1 LCCHGPYTLPGYFD
15 AAEHNL
21 VAFTTD
27 GFYRTGDLATVVTV
41 DGTRYLSIDGRIKD
55 VINRGGEKINAE
67 EVELLLLR
75 HPAVAQ
81 AAVVA
86 MPDPRLGERSCAYLV
101 ARDQPVSLDEIRGH
115 LAGLGVAKFKWPER
129 IEWLGELPRSNVG
142 KVDKKTL
149 RQQIAAIVRS

>member
-1 LCCHGPYTLPGYFD
+1 MLPGPYTLPGYFD
-15 AAEHNL
+15 AAEHNA
-21 VAFTTD
+21 VAFTAD

-67 EVELLLLR
+67 EVELLLAR

-101 ARDQPVSLDEIRGH
+101 PGRAPVSLDEIREH

-129 IEWLGELPRSNVG
+129 IEWIDELPRSNVG
-142 KVDKKTL
+142 KVDKKVL
-149 RQQIAAIVRS
+149 RQRIAQIVRS

>member
-1 LCCHGPYTLPGYFD
+1 M
-15 AAEHNL
+15 
-21 VAFTTD
+21 
-27 GFYRTGDLATVVTV
+27 
-41 DGTRYLSIDGRIKD
+41 
-55 VINRGGEKINAE
+55 INRGGEKISAE

-75 HPAVAQ
+75 HAAVAQ

-101 ARDQPVSLDEIRGH
+101 ARDQPVSLDEIREH

-129 IEWLGELPRSNVG
+129 IEWIGELPRSNVG

-149 RQQIAAIVRS
+149 RQQIAAIVSS